1 MPFSFELTEEAKK
14 DISNSFDFYESEQ
27 VGLGKNFLENLDLCF
42 KSISE
47 NPFKHP
53 SKRGTF
59 REALVPKFPFLVVFE
74 TLEDKILVYAVF
86 HTSRNP
92 KRKFRKKKP

>member
-1 MPFSFELTEEAKK
+1 MPFPFELTEEAKR
-14 DISNSFDFYESEQ
+14 DITDSFSFYESKQ
-27 VGLGKNFLENLDLCF
+27 PGLGRNFLENLDLCF

-47 NPFKHP
+47 NPLKHP
-53 SKRGTF
+53 GKRGDF

-74 TLEDKILVYAVF
+74 SLKDKVLIYAVF

-92 KRKFRKKKP
+92 KSKIRKKKP